1 MITIVWA
8 DPVSSP
14 AEADDVKLI
23 SSLFSAQKDLIDDVI
38 ANLVSRF
45 GPPDWTSSM
54 LPFDRTRYYA
64 REMGW
69 PLYRR
74 FISFHNLIRPEQIVD
89 IKLITND
96 IEGSHRAAGRRR
108 INVDPGYVSLER
120 LILATGKNYTHRIY
134 LSKGI
139 YADLTLMYHK
149 GSFRPLGWT
158 YRDYADPD
166 VIACFNRVRE
176 QYKRQL
182 RGIPLEDEGGSS
194 ADTKGRGEHP

>member
-1 MITIVWA
+1 M
-8 DPVSSP
+8 SSP

-23 SSLFSAQKDLIDDVI
+23 SSLFSAQRDLIDCVI

-45 GPPDWTSSM
+45 GPPDWTSPM

-89 IKLITND
+89 IKLSTND
-96 IEGSHRAAGRRR
+96 MEGCHLEDGRRR
-108 INVDPGYVSLER
+108 INIDPGYVSLER
-120 LILATGKNYTHRIY
+120 LILATGKNYIHRIY
-134 LSKGI
+134 LTKGI
-139 YADLTLMYHK
+139 YADLTLIYHK
-149 GSFRPLGWT
+149 EGGFRPLDWT

-166 VIACFNRVRE
+166 VIASFNHVRE

-182 RGIPLEDEGGSS
+182 RGIPPDGVGALPTVDRHGN
-194 ADTKGRGEHP
+194 GRGDPL

>member
-1 MITIVWA
+1 M
-8 DPVSSP
+8 SSP

-23 SSLFSAQKDLIDDVI
+23 SSLFSAQEDLIDDVI

-45 GPPDWTSSM
+45 GPPDWTSPI

-74 FISFHNLIRPEQIVD
+74 FISFHDLIRPERIVD
-89 IKLITND
+89 IKRTTNHM
-96 IEGSHRAAGRRR
+96 EGCRLVGGRRT
-108 INVDPGYVSLER
+108 INIDPGYVSLER

-139 YADLTLMYHK
+139 YADLTLIYHK

-158 YRDYADPD
+158 YRDYADPE
-166 VIACFNRVRE
+166 VIDYFNHVRE

-182 RGIPLEDEGGSS
+182 RGIPLDGEGGSS
-194 ADTKGRGEHP
+194 RATS